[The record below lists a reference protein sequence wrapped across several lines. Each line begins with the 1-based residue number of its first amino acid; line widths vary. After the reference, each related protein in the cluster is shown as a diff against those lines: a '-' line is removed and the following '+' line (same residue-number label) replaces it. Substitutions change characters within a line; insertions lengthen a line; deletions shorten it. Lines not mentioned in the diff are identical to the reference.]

1 MTPMTATSTG
11 ISGEPLHTRCLA
23 VTFAQGEGPSIEFR
37 ADIFDLRKSGLMAL
51 AGRIAT
57 AGIIH
62 KMELHGAFSAETDQL
77 ERIEWAQSHVMHE
90 ANESTRGECCRDP
103 MGRLKGLVGAKLGQ
117 AFTSELKRHFG
128 GPLGCTHVNTLFQEL
143 SAFVAR
149 LRALTSERPG
159 LLDARAPGERLA
171 RRSLFFDAFLPDDPA
186 TTQLSVRLA
195 DVFFAARDQHGGEA
209 LLAHDEVRVI
219 AEVELERWRLR
230 SLQAR
235 ERCRQGPEFGDL
247 PWQSR
252 NEAVAELAGQA
263 LSGGVTRFC
272 LERFAGRNEDARL
285 LSALLCLA
293 PGMTQVGAALS
304 DTLTP
309 SARARL
315 GGLASM
321 GPGPCYMLRAEG
333 PLVATLVAGGL
344 GGAPQASEGS
354 KRDETDRS

>member
-1 MTPMTATSTG
+1 M
-11 ISGEPLHTRCLA
+11 
-23 VTFAQGEGPSIEFR
+23 
-37 ADIFDLRKSGLMAL
+37 
-51 AGRIAT
+51 
-57 AGIIH
+57 
-62 KMELHGAFSAETDQL
+62 
-77 ERIEWAQSHVMHE
+77 
-90 ANESTRGECCRDP
+90 
-103 MGRLKGLVGAKLGQ
+103 
-117 AFTSELKRHFG
+117 
-128 GPLGCTHVNTLFQEL
+128 
-143 SAFVAR
+143 
-149 LRALTSERPG
+149 
-159 LLDARAPGERLA
+159 
-171 RRSLFFDAFLPDDPA
+171 
-186 TTQLSVRLA
+186 RLA
-195 DVFFAARDQHGGEA
+195 DVFFAARDEHGGEG
-209 LLAHDEVRVI
+209 LLAHDEVRVV

-230 SLQAR
+230 SVHAR
-235 ERCRQGPEFGDL
+235 ERCRQGPEFDDL

-272 LERFAGRNEDARL
+272 LERFAGRNADARL

-344 GGAPQASEGS
+344 GGAPRESDGAR
-354 KRDETDRS
+354 RDETERS